1 MSASST
7 PTVPVAVVTG
17 ASSGIGRG
25 AAVQLALRGT
35 GVVITYNR
43 NPEGARQ
50 VVDEITELG
59 GVAVALPLDI
69 VRPESFPA
77 FRDQVNEALSEHW
90 QTDRLTA
97 LVNNAGV
104 GGVPLMFSDTTEEQ
118 FDAFMQVNLRG
129 PYFLTQALLPLL
141 ADGGA
146 VVNVTSNATGAGLT
160 PGYSAYAIS
169 KGGMATLTRYLA
181 KELSPRGIRVN
192 AVSPGVTRTRL
203 GDDAFAKHP
212 EMIPA
217 IAEQTA
223 LGRIGEPEDV
233 GLMIAALASEEGRWV
248 TAQEIEVSGGYN
260 F

>member
-7 PTVPVAVVTG
+7 PNVPVAVVTG
-17 ASSGIGRG
+17 ASSGIGR
-25 AAVQLALRGT
+25 ATATALARRGS
-35 GVVITYNR
+35 GVVVTYNR
-43 NPEGARQ
+43 NPDGAHE
-50 VVDEITELG
+50 VVREIADLG
-59 GVAVALPLDI
+59 GTAVALELDI
-69 VRPESFPA
+69 ARPESFSA
-77 FRDQVNEALSEHW
+77 FRDQVGETLSEHW
-90 QTDRLTA
+90 RTDRLTA

-104 GGVPLMFSDTTEEQ
+104 GGVPLMFADTTEEQ

-146 VVNVTSNATGAGLT
+146 IVNVTSNATGAGLT
-160 PGYSAYAIS
+160 AGYSAYAIS

-203 GDDAFAKHP
+203 GGDAFAKHP

-217 IAEQTA
+217 IAEHTA

-233 GLMIAALASEEGRWV
+233 GMMIAALASEEGRWV